1 MGIRILIVDDD
12 KLLVKKLEETV
23 NWEKLGITM
32 VFTAN
37 NIRQAQSI
45 LGEYPVDIL
54 LCDIDMPQGN
64 GLELL
69 EWIRNRKLD
78 VECIFLSSYANF
90 AYAQMAL
97 KLSSRDYL
105 LKPISNAELEAAIG
119 KVVKTIRER
128 KQIPEA
134 LGDRKKEKFWE
145 NLLVQDV
152 GMEQMIS
159 RSVSNKLYRKE
170 DPICLILI
178 RMLEIPA
185 KENYKKEIAL
195 YDFVI
200 RNIVSEFFLEQPEQV
215 EALVHQSDL
224 EWMLVLRET
233 DDASPL
239 RSAADLKTCL
249 YGALKRRCCIYVGET
264 EPFFR
269 IKGSVERMASM
280 EKYAVPDEEEI
291 LLDKDWSL
299 IEKAYRKAPWDAWIR
314 EMEQSESVIPVKESI
329 LQFIDDCKADGGL
342 RTDFL
347 GHFIYELIQML
358 FRYLND
364 QGLSFGDFF
373 DSGEFDAYEKDA
385 HTSVWGSK
393 ELIRYLFEKLE
404 GNKQTDSRRENVI
417 EQLEGYIEQH
427 LGEDLSR
434 SVLAKKV
441 YLSEDYISKL
451 FVKET
456 GMSIPN
462 YIAARRMERAK
473 EYLRNSGLPISK
485 IALEVGYNNFSY
497 FSKTFR
503 DMTGYTPNEYRSK
516 MRGSN

>member
-1 MGIRILIVDDD
+1 
-12 KLLVKKLEETV
+12 
-23 NWEKLGITM
+23 
-32 VFTAN
+32 
-37 NIRQAQSI
+37 
-45 LGEYPVDIL
+45 
-54 LCDIDMPQGN
+54 
-64 GLELL
+64 
-69 EWIRNRKLD
+69 
-78 VECIFLSSYANF
+78 
-90 AYAQMAL
+90 
-97 KLSSRDYL
+97 
-105 LKPISNAELEAAIG
+105 
-119 KVVKTIRER
+119 
-128 KQIPEA
+128 
-134 LGDRKKEKFWE
+134 
-145 NLLVQDV
+145 
-152 GMEQMIS
+152 
-159 RSVSNKLYRKE
+159 
-170 DPICLILI
+170 
-178 RMLEIPA
+178 
-185 KENYKKEIAL
+185 
-195 YDFVI
+195 
-200 RNIVSEFFLEQPEQV
+200 
-215 EALVHQSDL
+215 
-224 EWMLVLRET
+224 
-233 DDASPL
+233 
-239 RSAADLKTCL
+239 
-249 YGALKRRCCIYVGET
+249 
-264 EPFFR
+264 
-269 IKGSVERMASM
+269 
-280 EKYAVPDEEEI
+280 
-291 LLDKDWSL
+291 
-299 IEKAYRKAPWDAWIR
+299 
-314 EMEQSESVIPVKESI
+314 MEQSESVIPVKESI